1 MFKNIK
7 VIIWDFDGTFYEL
20 IPKLKNELRESE
32 YRVIADHTGWSR
44 EKIHDAFHSL
54 YKKKLKSATQVVA
67 KLANISVSQAAME
80 MADSYDRTAF
90 LKRDEK
96 LIAMFQKLS
105 SYEHYFLVNGTREK
119 IVEAIKALGI
129 SLATFQEI
137 VTAETVGDNKPNP
150 KGFLYI
156 LKKTGLPPRE
166 HLMIGDR
173 IDVDLEPAKKLGMK
187 TCLVWSQE
195 KNLAVDISIPTIYD
209 VEKVIWENS

>member
-7 VIIWDFDGTFYEL
+7 VIIWDFDGTLYEL
-20 IPKLKNELRESE
+20 IPKLKEQLRESE
-32 YRVIADHTGWSR
+32 YRVIADHTGWTK
-44 EKIHDAFHSL
+44 EKIHEAFHAL
-54 YKKKLKSATQVVA
+54 YKKRFKSATQVVA
-67 KLANISVSQAAME
+67 DVANISVAQAAVE
-80 MADSYDRTAF
+80 MANSYDRTAF
-90 LKRDEK
+90 LKKDEK
-96 LIAMFQKLS
+96 LIAMFKKLS
-105 SYEHYFLVNGTREK
+105 SLTHYFLVNGTREK

-129 SLATFQEI
+129 PLTMFKEI
-137 VTAETVGDNKPNP
+137 ITAEIVGDNKPSP

-156 LKKTGLPPRE
+156 LKKTGLPPSQ

-209 VEKVIWENS
+209 VEKVIWGNS